1 MMINIMRDE
10 IYRSINCG
18 LYRPALME
26 TLSLIDIVAKRA
38 VTIDEARQYA
48 KSKNISKKTKD
59 PSVASDESAYDS
71 LKYRCWCD
79 KNLQGFFKD
88 SDVYDDNHEVVN
100 SLTAEDIWK
109 LRC

>member
-1 MMINIMRDE
+1 
-10 IYRSINCG
+10 
-18 LYRPALME
+18 ME

-38 VTIDEARQYA
+38 VEIDEARQYA
-48 KSKNISKKTKD
+48 INNKLKVKSAT
-59 PSVASDESAYDS
+59 SDESKYDS

-88 SDVYDDNHEVVN
+88 SEVYDDNHKLVN